1 MTPSSLYGLNRW
13 SPLFVSGH
21 VLTRR
26 ESYRLNTKSRWRKY
40 FDTKQI
46 SEFQQWLLWSNI
58 VVAFFFFFP
67 PNDRKFFF
75 LKKAKKTKGGA
86 GGGHG
91 QATTSRC
98 VLWVPSHLTK
108 LCYPFAIRSDE
119 GVTLETSALKLFTAA
134 SLLSWWY
141 QITSF
146 YEWTTADRNTR
157 IARGYSAA
165 KLGCYD

>member
-46 SEFQQWLLWSNI
+46 SECGLFNNGFCGQISSWR
-58 VVAFFFFFP
+58 FFFP
-67 PNDRKFFF
+67 PNDRKFFI
-75 LKKAKKTKGGA
+75 LKKAKKRRGA
-86 GGGHG
+86 GGGYG

-119 GVTLETSALKLFTAA
+119 GVTLEMSALKLFTAA

-165 KLGCYD
+165 KLGCCD